1 MGFGV
6 YGSVIEDYLKAVW
19 RLERDGG
26 ATTSALASELGVAP
40 GTVTGMLKRL
50 VQLELVEYKP
60 YRGASLTPAG
70 ERVALEVI
78 RHHRLL
84 ELYLAEALGLGWD
97 EVHVEAERLE
107 HHLSEGL
114 EARIDELLGH
124 PSLDPHGHPIPTP
137 ELSLQGGESRPLAE
151 VETGTRTAVKR
162 VPDGDPAL
170 LRYLA
175 KLGLTP
181 AREVVVVERAP
192 FGGPITLE
200 VDGRRH
206 TIGRDL
212 AARIEVGGGDGA

>member
-1 MGFGV
+1 M
-6 YGSVIEDYLKAVW
+6 YGSTVEDYLKTIW

-50 VQLELVEYKP
+50 VQLELVEYTP
-60 YRGASLTPAG
+60 YRGASLTHAG
-70 ERVALEVI
+70 ERVALEVV

-84 ELYLAEALGLGWD
+84 ELYLTEALGLGWD
-97 EVHVEAERLE
+97 EVHAEAERLE

-124 PSLDPHGHPIPTP
+124 PSHDPHGDPIPTP
-137 ELSLQGGESRPLAE
+137 DLALQGGKSRPLTE
-151 VETGTRTAVKR
+151 VATGTRAAVTR

-175 KLGLTP
+175 ELRLTP
-181 AREVVVVERAP
+181 AREVIVVERAP
-192 FGGPITLE
+192 FDGPITVE
-200 VDGRRH
+200 IDGRRH
-206 TIGRDL
+206 AIGRDL
-212 AARIEVGGGDGA
+212 AGRIEVGGDGGA

>member
-1 MGFGV
+1 M
-6 YGSVIEDYLKAVW
+6 YGESVEDYLKTIW

-26 ATTSALASELGVAP
+26 ATTSALASALGVAP

-50 VQLELVEYKP
+50 VQLELVDYKP

-70 ERVALEVI
+70 ERAALEVV

-84 ELYLAEALGLGWD
+84 ELYLTEALGLGWD
-97 EVHVEAERLE
+97 EVHAEAERLE
-107 HHLSEGL
+107 HHLSDGL

-124 PSLDPHGHPIPTP
+124 PRHDPHGDPIPTP
-137 ELSLQGGESRPLAE
+137 ELALDGGDSRPLTAME
-151 VETGTRTAVKR
+151 PGARAAVKR

-175 KLGLTP
+175 ELRLTP

-192 FGGPITLE
+192 FDGPVTLE
-200 VDGRRH
+200 IDGRRH
-206 TIGRDL
+206 AIAHDL
-212 AARIEVGGGDGA
+212 AERIEVGGGGGA